1 MDGDTLESGYGSI
14 ASSLNLQC
22 HLVVNDVQIVNNY
35 LLEELG
41 EAPPEIRMH
50 TPRKL
55 RVGKFDLYLY
65 ISIGNLQPESMQ

>member
-22 HLVVNDVQIVNNY
+22 HLVVNDVQIVKNY

-50 TPRKL
+50 TP
-55 RVGKFDLYLY
+55 
-65 ISIGNLQPESMQ
+65 